1 METKFKVG
9 DTAFAEVK
17 IVEIDEYEVYAIMGN
32 VKGGSGSLSFCLDGR
47 WLANSTEPCLLR
59 HEDIK
64 PKERVIEVLHC
75 DGKWVRRVMFAVNR
89 WGDAVC
95 YQFAETL
102 EGVDKY
108 KNHERIPVV
117 FQQWREL
124 NPQRESDLSRKAELE
139 KELEEINKRLG

>member
-9 DTAFAEVK
+9 DTAFVE
-17 IVEIDEYEVYAIMGN
+17 VEIVQSLDLNYPVRAKI
-32 VKGGSGSLSFCLDGR
+32 KGANGYFWFTSDGKYSA
-47 WLANSTEPCLLR
+47 LSTERCLLR
-59 HEDIK
+59 YEDIK